1 MLSGGSLSTPS
12 YAQDADALRR
22 ELDTLRRQL
31 STMTQAYEERLK
43 ALSERVEQ
51 LEAPGTPP
59 PIATAPPPRPPAP
72 GARGPGATPAPPP
85 VAPAPAPVA
94 APVAVAA
101 VASAAPG
108 SEGPSVREML
118 TPRQPFALSPPG
130 RVLLFD
136 IGVSGDFVAD
146 LTSARTERLQQG
158 TFPGQENRF
167 FPREVELALF
177 GRVDPY
183 ASAVVR
189 ISAGEQS
196 STNAPSSRDLDVNLD
211 EANVTLLTLPLG
223 TTARFGLMRPRFGTL
238 NTIHQ
243 DDLPQVDRPDVLTQ
257 FFGPEEMDGE
267 SGLEAFWVLPLPN
280 YNELSLGIFNGD
292 NEVAFG
298 RGSLREPL
306 VMGRWRTFFEFEEHG
321 GLQLDVSAAS
331 GLTSDNQRNT
341 IVGLGAKYKWI
352 GRSGSGFPV
361 FTLAGEA
368 LAGFRDVSAADAGPG
383 GDRHLE
389 PLGRLSLRAVRPRPR
404 GGRPACAGTGPSC
417 PPLPG
422 ASGPCR
428 PTCSSSRRSSSAS
441 ACSTSTPRAPA
452 RSTARSTRCSCR
464 GASFSARIP
473 ASASDAP
480 ARNVRGPRSRAP
492 SARRAR
498 RPGRRPRRHRRRRR
512 SGCGCC
518 ATLPDLWSITRALVG
533 DLGDVQVA
541 TRPGQNPHDLEIRP
555 SQISLV
561 KRAEILVRNG
571 LDEDAWIDPVI
582 ESSGNPRLLRGSPS
596 VVEAVRGSAIL
607 KVRTGPVDRSLG
619 DVHPAGNPHFTLDPG
634 TAPVVTA
641 NIVAGLG
648 RLAARPGRAPRG
660 QPCVRFLDEV
670 AAATRTVDA
679 DAGAVPGGGGGQLSR
694 QLAVLL
700 PRLRSGGASASSRT
714 GPACRPHLSIW
725 PPSSDRCA
733 SGG

>member
-1 MLSGGSLSTPS
+1 MRRHGSRSFAVLLLLLSGASLTTPS
-12 YAQDADALRR
+12 YAQDADTLRR
-22 ELDTLRRQL
+22 ELDALRRQL
-31 STMTQAYEERLK
+31 STMTHAYEERLK

-51 LEAPGTPP
+51 LEGSRTP
-59 PIATAPPPRPPAP
+59 APPPVATAAPAGP
-72 GARGPGATPAPPP
+72 RSPAGPVGSAGPGATPAPPP
-85 VAPAPAPVA
+85 LGPAPAPVP

-243 DDLPQVDRPDVLTQ
+243 DDLPQVDRPNVLTQ
-257 FFGPEEMDGE
+257 FFGPEEMEGE

-341 IVGLGAKYKWI
+341 IVGLGAKYKWM
-352 GRSGSGFPV
+352 GSGSGFPV

-368 LAGFRDVSAADAGPG
+368 LVGFRNVSAADAGPG
-383 GDRHLE
+383 GDRHLDRWGAY
-389 PLGRLSLRAVRPRPR
+389 LYGQYDLDRRWA
-404 GGRPACAGTGPSC
+404 AG
-417 PPLPG
+417 
-422 ASGPCR
+422 
-428 PTCSSSRRSSSAS
+428 
-441 ACSTSTPRAPA
+441 
-452 RSTARSTRCSCR
+452 
-464 GASFSARIP
+464 
-473 ASASDAP
+473 
-480 ARNVRGPRSRAP
+480 
-492 SARRAR
+492 
-498 RPGRRPRRHRRRRR
+498 
-512 SGCGCC
+512 
-518 ATLPDLWSITRALVG
+518 
-533 DLGDVQVA
+533 
-541 TRPGQNPHDLEIRP
+541 
-555 SQISLV
+555 
-561 KRAEILVRNG
+561 
-571 LDEDAWIDPVI
+571 
-582 ESSGNPRLLRGSPS
+582 LRGDWTQVPTAPGHEWALSPYVQFKPS
-596 VVEAVRGSAIL
+596 EFLRFRVQYKHTEGMGS
-607 KVRTGPVDRSLG
+607 VDRS
-619 DVHPAGNPHFTLDPG
+619 VN
-634 TAPVVTA
+634 
-641 NIVAGLG
+641 
-648 RLAARPGRAPRG
+648 
-660 QPCVRFLDEV
+660 E
-670 AAATRTVDA
+670 
-679 DAGAVPGGGGGQLSR
+679 
-694 QLAVLL
+694 VLL
-700 PRLRSGGASASSRT
+700 QGSFILGAHPTERF
-714 GPACRPHLSIW
+714 
-725 PPSSDRCA
+725 
-733 SGG
+733 